1 MNKFVLADLIG
12 KHIAN
17 NVRKVS
23 NSLLVTPARSMGTE
37 SLGNKVFGFDIR
49 KIDGHAGHDHNMTS
63 QPRDLSTMFRGIPT
77 VDFFNLYLNPVIK
90 HLEYISNLMRL
101 TQLTETFMIEKISN
115 TEVHCEFTIGDAY
128 VESGFDASYIYRL
141 YESLEKSE
149 RYIVLASLLNH
160 TQSIENVKEVS
171 IFHNNYKVQLDYEA
185 VKNDISMVRS
195 VLTSLRDKLGLA
207 VLSSVIIIN
216 DDETDISI
224 SLSLNT
230 EVVVDEIRTMF
241 KYDLIDKVLSPWDYV
256 EPTPPDDLTSDS
268 DSSSEE
274 PSGSDSDSGRTSDS
288 TSEQPVNSDSD
299 STSTSETLITSDSD
313 STTEPE
319 VPVTSESDSTSDAPV
334 NSSESDSTSTSESD
348 PGTSTY
354 GVGSESDSTSEIV

>member
-12 KHIAN
+12 KHVAN

-23 NSLLVTPARSMGTE
+23 NSLLVTPARAMGTE
-37 SLGNKVFGFDIR
+37 SLGNKVFAFDIR
-49 KIDGHAGHDHNMTS
+49 KIDGHTGHEHNMTS
-63 QPRDLSTMFRGIPT
+63 QPRDLSTLFRGIPT

-90 HLEYISNLMRL
+90 HLEYVSNLMRL

-141 YESLEKSE
+141 YEALEKSE

-160 TQSIENVKEVS
+160 TQSIENVKDVN

-216 DDETDISI
+216 DDEMDISI

-241 KYDLIDKVLSPWDYV
+241 KYDLIDKVLSPWDYI

-274 PSGSDSDSGRTSDS
+274 PVGSDSDSGSTSETPNVSESDS
-288 TSEQPVNSDSD
+288 TSEQPVNSESD
-299 STSTSETLITSDSD
+299 STSEEPVTSDSDSSSTPETPITSDSD

-319 VPVTSESDSTSDAPV
+319 VPVTSEVILHQTLQ
-334 NSSESDSTSTSESD
+334 
-348 PGTSTY
+348 
-354 GVGSESDSTSEIV
+354 